1 MTAEHLGGVSWN
13 VDIVSPEW
21 DGVQWMYERESYSRH
36 IFICYAM
43 SWLPN
48 VIGSNGLRSMRVPTP
63 RTAPRW
69 WWASPKRHANVI
81 APSTENRVGS
91 HGAWWFPRTVV
102 QNIIRVSKT
111 TAPTEAALRGSA
123 RDLAYRSS
131 RLAHA
136 RADGT
141 GARHEPTTSEGAY
154 TPSGLDVSEASLAPL
169 DGSVHQ
175 SACVRLRARR
185 SRARFNTA
193 RGRER
198 AERSGRAMSR
208 HVSAFASTLLSR
220 SASAPVIGKPSCDS
234 S

>member
-111 TAPTEAALRGSA
+111 TAHLPRQRSEAALATSHIAPRV
-123 RDLAYRSS
+123 S
-131 RLAHA
+131 RTLGQTAQAHA
-136 RADGT
+136 
-141 GARHEPTTSEGAY
+141 TS
-154 TPSGLDVSEASLAPL
+154 PRL
-169 DGSVHQ
+169 Q
-175 SACVRLRARR
+175 KVRILPP
-185 SRARFNTA
+185 
-193 RGRER
+193 
-198 AERSGRAMSR
+198 
-208 HVSAFASTLLSR
+208 ASTCPKPALRLLTVPFIRVPVFDFEHGVLGPDSTQR
-220 SASAPVIGKPSCDS
+220 EAASEQSAPVAPCQGTSQPSPQLCCRAPLQHP
-234 S
+234 